1 MSDRRADP
9 SSALEPLDR
18 SVRNI
23 ALELEYDG
31 TLLFGSQFQTNGR
44 TVQGELETAWQRFTG
59 ETIRWHFAGR
69 TDAGVHARGQVA
81 NARTTT
87 AQPLETVQ
95 RALNALLP
103 EDIGVRRAWEA
114 PYAFH
119 ARYSATRRDYR
130 YLLLVERWRSP
141 LDRQRAVHIDV
152 PLDIAAMAR
161 AVRVLEGVHD
171 FAAFGST
178 PDGPTV
184 RECFQAEC
192 RELIADGLR
201 LVAVDLAASG
211 FLRHMVRTIVGTLL
225 LIGRGK
231 LSAERMAHILHSR
244 DRAQAGPTAP
254 AHGLYLM
261 SVTYPKEMDRRPT
274 GTTQVELFGE

>member
-1 MSDRRADP
+1 MNELTTA
-9 SSALEPLDR
+9 SSLTPHPAP
-18 SVRNI
+18 VRNI
-23 ALELEYDG
+23 ALQLEYDG
-31 TLLFGSQFQTNGR
+31 THLFGSQFQASGR
-44 TVQGELETAWQRFTG
+44 TVQGELEAAWQRFTG
-59 ETIRWHFAGR
+59 ETIRWNFAGR

-81 NARTTT
+81 NVRTTT
-87 AQPLETVQ
+87 PQPLETVQ

-103 EDIGVRRAWEA
+103 DDIGVRRVWEV

-119 ARYSATRRDYR
+119 ARYSAIRREYR

-141 LDRQRAVHIDV
+141 LWRHYAVHVDV
-152 PLDIAAMAR
+152 PLDITAMAR

-192 RELIADGLR
+192 HELMEDGLR
-201 LVAVDLAASG
+201 LVAIDLAASG

-225 LIGRGK
+225 LVGRGK
-231 LSAERMAHILHSR
+231 LAADQMARILQSR

-254 AHGLYLM
+254 PHGLYLM
-261 SVTYPKEMDRRPT
+261 SVTYPE
-274 GTTQVELFGE
+274 

>member
-1 MSDRRADP
+1 MNEPNAD
-9 SSALEPLDR
+9 SSLTPHPAP
-18 SVRNI
+18 VRNI
-23 ALELEYDG
+23 ALQLEYDG
-31 TLLFGSQFQTNGR
+31 TSLFGSQFQASGR
-44 TVQGELETAWQRFTG
+44 TVQGELEAAWQRFTG
-59 ETIRWHFAGR
+59 ETIRWNFAGR

-81 NARTTT
+81 NVRTTT
-87 AQPLETVQ
+87 PQPLETVQ

-103 EDIGVRRAWEA
+103 DDIGVRRVWEV

-119 ARYSATRRDYR
+119 ARYSAIRRDYR

-141 LDRQRAVHIDV
+141 LWRHHAVHVDV
-152 PLDIAAMAR
+152 PLDITAMGR

-192 RELIADGLR
+192 RELMENGVR
-201 LVAVDLAASG
+201 LVAIDLAASG

-231 LSAERMAHILHSR
+231 MAAEQMARILQSQ

-254 AHGLYLM
+254 PHGLYLM
-261 SVTYPKEMDRRPT
+261 SVTYPE
-274 GTTQVELFGE
+274 